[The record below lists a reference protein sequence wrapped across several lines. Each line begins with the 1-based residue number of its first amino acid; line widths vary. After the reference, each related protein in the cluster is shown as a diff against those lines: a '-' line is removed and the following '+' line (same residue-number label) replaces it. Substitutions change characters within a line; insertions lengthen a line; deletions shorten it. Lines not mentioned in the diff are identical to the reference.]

1 MVQEVVVVP
10 EKEEISEQLINDI
23 EVYLNDVIMQKEKI
37 IDISETTIG
46 NFGAKFVAEAV
57 PECDGLEEI
66 RLSNCGIKDDGA
78 LAIFEKLRTSQ
89 SATMLDLNRNQ
100 LTEKCFDG
108 LIQMLQVNKS
118 IVRVE
123 LRGLSVKNK
132 FSIHKIKPYN
142 NRVVM

>member
-1 MVQEVVVVP
+1 M
-10 EKEEISEQLINDI
+10 INEI

-37 IDISETTIG
+37 IDISETLIG

-78 LAIFEKLRTSQ
+78 LAIFEKLKMNSCTV
-89 SATMLDLNRNQ
+89 TMLDLNRNQ

-108 LIQMLQVNKS
+108 LIQMLQVNKTLL
-118 IVRVE
+118 RVE
-123 LRGLSVKNK
+123 LRGLSIKNK
-132 FSIHKIKPYN
+132 FSTHKIKAYM
-142 NRVVM
+142 NRIIM

>member
-1 MVQEVVVVP
+1 
-10 EKEEISEQLINDI
+10 
-23 EVYLNDVIMQKEKI
+23 MQKEKI

-57 PECDGLEEI
+57 PECEGLEEI

-78 LAIFEKLRTSQ
+78 LALFEKVKCSQ
-89 SATMLDLNRNQ
+89 SVTMLDLNRNH

-108 LIQMLQVNKS
+108 LIAMLQANKS
-118 IVRVE
+118 LVRVE

-132 FSIHKIKPYN
+132 FSTHKIKSYMD
-142 NRVVM
+142 RIKM